1 MNQSLFIFTSF
12 LLFTI
17 IVALYSYKKTKGISE
32 EGVSGFFLAGRG
44 LSAYFIVGSLLLSN
58 LSAEQLIGLNG
69 NAYKFDISGLAWES
83 TAALATIVMALFF
96 LPRYL
101 KRGLTTIP
109 EFLEERFD
117 AQTRRMI
124 SMMCLIGYVIMANPV
139 SLYLGSITIE
149 KMFHIQQIMDIEYF
163 WVIASLSL
171 AMGAV
176 GGLYAAIGGLKA
188 VAISDTINGILLMI
202 ASLLIPILGL
212 MMLGEGSAWSGMKEL
227 IENNPEQLNA
237 IGDENSS
244 VPFSTIFTGMI
255 AANLFYWCT
264 NQMIIQRTLG
274 AQSLSEG
281 QKGVLVAGS
290 IKLLVP
296 IVMVLPGLIAFNMY
310 GDSLEIPDLAYPTL
324 VKMVL
329 PWWLTGLFAAAL
341 FGTVISHFNSIVN
354 ASATLFALDFY
365 GPLSGCT
372 VEKKLV
378 KVGKMAS
385 LGFALLSIIISPL
398 LLESPSG
405 IFDLL
410 RRFTGFYNIPVI
422 AIVLVGFLTKNVP
435 ATAAKFILP
444 FHIVIYSLYNFVF
457 KDAISLHYIHL
468 MGVLFVAE
476 IAIMLLIGKLFP
488 QRAYQEK
495 QEKPQIPMEQW
506 KYAKAYSI
514 FMIAGLV
521 LIYVTLSPLGIA
533 NPNGIPTSYPYLVAG
548 IVTLATAIIIKLI
561 KSSGL
566 HTYAQENHANS
577 KN

>member
-1 MNQSLFIFTSF
+1 MSQNFFIFFSF
-12 LLFTI
+12 LVFTL

-69 NAYKFDISGLAWES
+69 NAYKFDISGMAWES
-83 TAALATIVMALFF
+83 TAAIATIIMALFF

-117 AQTRRMI
+117 AHTRRMI

-149 KMFHIQQIMDIEYF
+149 KMFHIQDIVNIDYF
-163 WVIASLSL
+163 WVIAGLSL

-188 VAISDTINGILLMI
+188 VAISDTINGILLLL
-202 ASLLIPILGL
+202 ASLLIPFLGL
-212 MMLGEGSAWSGMKEL
+212 VMLGDGSALTGIEEL
-227 IENNPEQLNA
+227 ITSNPEQLNA
-237 IGDENSS
+237 IGDADSS

-274 AQSLSEG
+274 AKSLSEG
-281 QKGVLVAGS
+281 QKGVLFAGS

-296 IVMVLPGLIAFNMY
+296 IVMVLPGLIAFKIY
-310 GDSLEIPDLAYPTL
+310 GDTLELPDLAYPTL
-324 VKMVL
+324 VKLIL

-365 GPLSGCT
+365 QPLMKCND
-372 VEKKLV
+372 EKKLV
-378 KVGKMAS
+378 KVGKIAS
-385 LGFALLSIIISPL
+385 LLFALISIIISPL
-398 LLESPSG
+398 LLDSPSG

-422 AIVLVGFLTKNVP
+422 AIVLVGFMTKNVP
-435 ATAAKFILP
+435 AKAAKFILP
-444 FHIVIYSLYNFVF
+444 FHIVIYSLYNFAF
-457 KDAISLHYIHL
+457 KDAISIHYIHL
-468 MGVLFVAE
+468 MGVLFIVE
-476 IAIMLLIGKLFP
+476 IAIMLLIGYLDP
-488 QRAYQEK
+488 QTPYQESPTTPK
-495 QEKPQIPMEQW
+495 IPMEKW
-506 KYAKAYSI
+506 KYAEAYSV
-514 FMIAGLV
+514 FMFAALI

-533 NPNGIPTSYPYLVAG
+533 NPNGVPTTYPYMVSG
-548 IVTLATAIIIKLI
+548 IIIVTVMIIIKLV
-561 KSSGL
+561 KSSGSDS
-566 HTYAQENHANS
+566 YAKEKHSNC

>member
-1 MNQSLFIFTSF
+1 MSENFFIFFSF
-12 LLFTI
+12 LLFTV
-17 IVALYSYKKTKGISE
+17 IVALYSHKKTKGISE

-83 TAALATIVMALFF
+83 TAAVATIIMALFF

-117 AQTRRMI
+117 AHTRRMI
-124 SMMCLIGYVIMANPV
+124 SMMCLVGYVIMANPV

-149 KMFHIQQIMDIEYF
+149 KMFHIQEMVHIRYF
-163 WVIASLSL
+163 WVIAGLSL
-171 AMGAV
+171 TMGVV

-188 VAISDTINGILLMI
+188 VAISDTINGVLLLL
-202 ASLLIPILGL
+202 ASLLIPYLGL
-212 MMLGEGSAWSGMKEL
+212 VMLGDGSAIAGMKEL
-227 IENNPEQLNA
+227 ITSNPEQLNA
-237 IGDENSS
+237 IGDINSS
-244 VPFSTIFTGMI
+244 VPFSTIFTGML

-281 QKGVLVAGS
+281 QKGVLFAGS

-296 IVMVLPGLIAFNMY
+296 IVMVLPGLIAFKIY
-310 GDSLEIPDLAYPTL
+310 GNSLDLPDLAYPTL
-324 VKMVL
+324 VKLIL

-341 FGTVISHFNSIVN
+341 FGTVISHFNSIIN

-365 GPLSGCT
+365 QPLMKCND
-372 VEKKLV
+372 EKKLV
-378 KVGKMAS
+378 KVGKIAS
-385 LGFALLSIIISPL
+385 LLFALVSIIISPL

-422 AIVLVGFLTKNVP
+422 AIVLVGFLTKHVP
-435 ATAAKFILP
+435 AKAAKFVFP
-444 FHIVIYSLYNFVF
+444 FHIIVYSLYNFVF
-457 KDAISLHYIHL
+457 KDTISLHYIHL
-468 MGVLFVAE
+468 MGVLFVIE
-476 IAIMLLIGKLFP
+476 IAIMLLIGYMYP
-488 QRAYQEK
+488 QTSCKEISTTPK
-495 QEKPQIPMEQW
+495 VPMKKW
-506 KYAKAYSI
+506 KYAEAYSV
-514 FMIAGLV
+514 FMFAA
-521 LIYVTLSPLGIA
+521 LILTYVTLSSLGIA
-533 NPNGIPTSYPYLVAG
+533 NINGIPSSYPYIVSGIIIVA
-548 IVTLATAIIIKLI
+548 IVIIIKLI

-566 HTYAQENHANS
+566 DSYAKKS
-577 KN
+577 YSDCKN